1 MATRSEV
8 TVLRIPVH
16 PGEILKEELKE
27 RKIKQK
33 DFAKEIGMQPSHLNE
48 ILHGKRDINN
58 DIALKLEEAL
68 GIDAGDWLRGMLL
81 YERDVKAKRERDAH
95 GKEHRVL
102 SSLSSVMDVT
112 SLCNRLGIAAGSIAD
127 RFKALTEMFPPVSPS
142 K

>member
-1 MATRSEV
+1 METRSEV

-68 GIDAGDWLRGMLL
+68 GIDAGNWLRGMLL
-81 YERDVKAKRERDAH
+81 YERDMKAKHEREDH
-95 GKEHRVL
+95 NKEHRALNNL
-102 SSLSSVMDVT
+102 SSIMDVT
-112 SLCNRLGIAAGSIAD
+112 SLCNSLGIAAGSIAD